1 MGDTHQ
7 HDGYNCGIWVAKTAL
22 HWRQFHEEGNCGR
35 HWESYLRQK
44 TYADE
49 DAQANILQF
58 RARMQEMVL
67 PVIERGNTDTGG
79 PLEPG
84 ELVIRGTEDRQ
95 VGRTVAPSH
104 FETKED
110 SEDEEE
116 LVRGN
121 ARGRPDSKTS
131 RENTKKRR
139 KSTTEEQANSWA
151 TTMDITAQKKTK
163 YAAQESRIEKFS
175 RQKAASNTCAVERRT
190 SADKKWEEMCTKTR
204 LADVGPTTD
213 TSLTYTGAR
222 NIDRWLAPVEHTGW
236 YTTIGGREITHMH
249 ASDHK
254 MTRELAGVV
263 IMIAEM
269 REQHNEE
276 EAKLLI
282 NRAGEL
288 VQEILQNA
296 NSS

>member
-151 TTMDITAQKKTK
+151 TTMDITVPTEGETRGRVRRQDATRQQPEEARETGTNSRPRKKTRKQPRKARTEREKEATEENADHAKNRTRNWQAQKKTK

-175 RQKAASNTCAVERRT
+175 RQKAV
-190 SADKKWEEMCTKTR
+190 
-204 LADVGPTTD
+204 
-213 TSLTYTGAR
+213 
-222 NIDRWLAPVEHTGW
+222 
-236 YTTIGGREITHMH
+236 
-249 ASDHK
+249 
-254 MTRELAGVV
+254 
-263 IMIAEM
+263 
-269 REQHNEE
+269 QQE
-276 EAKLLI
+276 EA
-282 NRAGEL
+282 RRSQAA
-288 VQEILQNA
+288 Q
-296 NSS
+296 